1 MEVNDL
7 RSSIEL
13 LKQMEHQLVE
23 TDIEVDP
30 EAELAGVYRHVG
42 AGGTVMRP
50 TTVNGPAMLFHNIK
64 GHKDARVLIGLLA
77 SRERVAPKVFL
88 LSVCPL
94 PRSLAT
100 TYGISFD
107 VSSSPY
113 LDVSVQAVPSIY
125 LF

>member
-1 MEVNDL
+1 MMEVNDL

-50 TTVNGPAMLFHNIK
+50 TTVNGPAF
-64 GHKDARVLIGLLA
+64 
-77 SRERVAPKVFL
+77 S
-88 LSVCPL
+88 
-94 PRSLAT
+94 
-100 TYGISFD
+100 
-107 VSSSPY
+107 
-113 LDVSVQAVPSIY
+113 
-125 LF
+125 

>member
-50 TTVNGPAMLFHNIK
+50 TRVNGPAMLFHNI
-64 GHKDARVLIGLLA
+64 
-77 SRERVAPKVFL
+77 
-88 LSVCPL
+88 
-94 PRSLAT
+94 
-100 TYGISFD
+100 
-107 VSSSPY
+107 
-113 LDVSVQAVPSIY
+113 
-125 LF
+125 